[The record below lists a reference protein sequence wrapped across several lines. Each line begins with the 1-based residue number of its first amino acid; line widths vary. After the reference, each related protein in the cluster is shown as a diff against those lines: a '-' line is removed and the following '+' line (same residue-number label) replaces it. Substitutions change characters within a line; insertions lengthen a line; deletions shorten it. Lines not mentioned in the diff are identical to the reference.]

1 MIATLEF
8 IDGVIA
14 SYHRAAEANRNTP
27 TRKGNVVYLDAECGD
42 DVMITADL
50 HGHRKNFNAIRR
62 IADLANH
69 PRRHLVL
76 QEVCHGGPTYP
87 TNGGCMSHSML
98 EDVARLKNN
107 FPDRVHFLLSNHEA
121 AEVIDYPILKA
132 KKMLNLLFRMG
143 LQEVY
148 GPACEKVRQAAVQFI
163 QSCPVAIRLPGDVW
177 LTHSAPERCQLE
189 GFDRGVLER
198 PLEYDDFQEHSDLF
212 RMLWGRDHRT
222 ENAQAFADA
231 LGAKVLIHGH
241 EPCCEGSAVPNSL
254 QIILDCCHDKGRYV
268 IVPLDRGYTQQEI
281 VGRIQALST

>member
-14 SYHRAAEANRNTP
+14 SFKKATEANRTTP
-27 TRKGNVVYLDAECGD
+27 ARTGNVVYLDAENGD
-42 DVMITADL
+42 DVMVTADL

-98 EDVARLKNN
+98 EDVARLKGN

-148 GPACEKVRQAAVQFI
+148 GPACEKVRQAAVEFI
-163 QSCPVAIRLPGDVW
+163 QSCPVAIHLPGDVW

-198 PLEYDDFQEHSDLF
+198 PLDYEDFQEQSDLF
-212 RMLWGRDHRT
+212 RMLWGRDHRA
-222 ENAQAFADA
+222 ENAKAFADA

-241 EPCCEGSAVPNSL
+241 EPCCEGFAVPNPL
-254 QIILDCCHDKGRYV
+254 QVIIDSCHDKGRYV

-281 VGRIQALST
+281 VAKIQPLAG